1 MVLNVF
7 AAFECVLKLKVVIPV
22 GQVNRLICIVDCTY
36 TIGWVS
42 RSLPAE
48 LDELDELDDRLE
60 RVGAILLRSENLM
73 SSSPGKRRIPAGSLA
88 ELRVVRASLTAG
100 ENRSGGAGDATWDGV
115 YGR

>member
-60 RVGAILLRSENLM
+60 PVGAILPRSESLI
-73 SSSPGKRRIPAGSLA
+73 SLGKRRRPGASSLA
-88 ELRVVRASLTAG
+88 ELRVAWASLTAG
-100 ENRSGGAGDATWDGV
+100 ENRS
-115 YGR
+115 